1 MLDLIDEIFSFGLVI
16 FLILST
22 IFSLVFTTK
31 LSQKIPEK
39 TRLWL
44 MYPLYFGFT
53 YVIVSLTHATLG
65 IVMLTYVP
73 ALVAI
78 IFDDFIVAVVVSLVK
93 PVITLAFLYLVYPN
107 EIHNLMM
114 SFEIS
119 WLTLAA
125 VMMLFRQWGS
135 HAWTYYVAAVVLA
148 LLEDEL
154 GLIGPT
160 FSLGIAV
167 LTIAS
172 YIAVVSFMLYL
183 NKHLISDEE
192 AYLAEL
198 NIDPLTGLF
207 NLRAF
212 KDDLDTV
219 NTTDDHDEYLL
230 LIMDLDKFKELNDTL
245 GHDVGNH
252 VLKAVGDKTNELLG
266 MNFPE
271 SDFKVYRFGG
281 EELICVIKNRGNI
294 CRLAAQI
301 AHLFN
306 ELNEELSQYTRD
318 THEMGVSFSAG
329 VSSNVWNEF
338 DHDETF
344 KHADNLLYQAKRAG
358 GQQIILDDKA
368 ISCADCDRYRTG
380 IITIK

>member
-1 MLDLIDEIFSFGLVI
+1 MLDLVDEIFSFGLVI

-31 LSQKIPEK
+31 LSQKIPDK

-93 PVITLAFLYLVYPN
+93 PVITLAFLYLVYPH

-125 VMMLFRQWGS
+125 VMMLFKQWGQ

-154 GLIGPT
+154 GLVGPT
-160 FSLGIAV
+160 FSVGIAL
-167 LTIAS
+167 LTIGS

-183 NKHLISDEE
+183 KNHLASDEE
-192 AYLAEL
+192 AYLAKL
-198 NIDPLTGLF
+198 NKDPLTGLF
-207 NLRAF
+207 NMRAF
-212 KDDLDTV
+212 QEDLNTV
-219 NTTDDHDEYLL
+219 KQTVDRDEYIL

-245 GHDVGNH
+245 GHAVGNE
-252 VLKAVGDKTNELLG
+252 VLQYVANKTNELLA

-271 SDFKVYRFGG
+271 IDFKVYRFGG
-281 EELICVIKNRGNI
+281 EELICVIKSRGNI
-294 CRLAAQI
+294 CRLGAQT

-306 ELNEELSQYTRD
+306 ELNEELMQYTAD
-318 THEMGVSFSAG
+318 TYDLKMTFSGG
-329 VSSNVWNEF
+329 VSSNVWNDF

-368 ISCADCDRYRTG
+368 ISCAECGRYEAG
-380 IITIK
+380 VVAK